1 MCPPNEALSPL
12 KRKDD
17 APLFDEP
24 WQAQAL
30 AMADVLVRSGT
41 IPAKDWANTL
51 GAQLR
56 QIKPAE
62 PGDDAD
68 AYYGAVLAALQ
79 ELLYQNGTVDPG
91 QVASLKEQWERA
103 YMNTPHGSPVELSA
117 GEEYSGGIGVQFV
130 GESPE

>member
-1 MCPPNEALSPL
+1 LSQPNEALSPL

-41 IPAKDWANTL
+41 LAAKDWANTL

-56 QIKPAE
+56 QRSRTEA
-62 PGDDAD
+62 DDAN

-79 ELLYQNGTVDPG
+79 ELLYQSGAVDPD

-103 YMNTPHGSPVELSA
+103 YLTTPHGSPVELSA
-117 GEEYSGGIGVQFV
+117 GEKH
-130 GESPE
+130 

>member
-1 MCPPNEALSPL
+1 MNPPDQALTPL
-12 KRKDD
+12 TRKDG

-41 IPAKDWANTL
+41 ITAQDWANTL

-56 QIKPAE
+56 IRMTAAPAS
-62 PGDDAD
+62 DDAN

-79 ELLYQNGTVDPG
+79 DLLYRSRTVEPD
-91 QVASLKEQWERA
+91 QVARLQRQWELA
-103 YMNTPHGSPVELSA
+103 YLNTPHGSPVELR
-117 GEEYSGGIGVQFV
+117 EDLNPITF
-130 GESPE
+130 

>member
-1 MCPPNEALSPL
+1 LSPSNEALTPL

-30 AMADVLVRSGT
+30 AMADMLVRSGT
-41 IPAKDWANTL
+41 ITATDWASTL

-56 QIKPAE
+56 QRAPAE
-62 PGDDAD
+62 PADDAN

-79 ELLYQNGTVDPG
+79 ELLYRNGTVDPG
-91 QVASLKEQWERA
+91 QVASLQEQWERA
-103 YMNTPHGSPVELSA
+103 YLNTPHGSPVELSA
-117 GEEYSGGIGVQFV
+117 AEKY
-130 GESPE
+130 